1 MSKLWYKSYPKE
13 IPFNLDYEKISLF
26 EMLKKIAKD
35 YPNNLAVVLDY
46 DNFCEILK
54 YQELYDL
61 TLKLVNGLKLINL
74 NFDDKVSFLLP
85 NVPTFIAFYYAVLAL
100 GGVVVNVNPELT
112 PFEILKYITN
122 SDSKFVI
129 TFPHILPKLNEI
141 IDDISLEKIIIDDVY
156 FKNNINLNVSEYK
169 KLSNKLVFVSDLLK
183 EKNVLTEK
191 DLKGLGDFDIFKKLS
206 VLQYTGGTTGIL
218 KAAMLS
224 HFNLVANA
232 QQIVN
237 WVYEFE
243 PKDNHKTLCV
253 IPLFH
258 AYGMTVGM
266 NVSVRLANAM
276 VLVPHFSIDL
286 ILRIINKYKIDF
298 LPGVPSLYNAISL
311 YAIKTKIDI
320 SSVRVCISGA
330 SALNQEIYNRF
341 VSLTNAK
348 LVEGYG
354 LSEASPV
361 THINPVF
368 GGISK
373 VGFIGLP
380 IPDTDAKIV
389 DINEKDKELGVNEE
403 GELIIKGPQVM
414 LGYYKNE
421 QETNN
426 SIIDGYLYTGDI
438 AIMDEDGYFK
448 IVDRKKDMIIVSGF
462 KVYPREVEEVILK
475 VPGVL
480 EAAVVGIEHPIKGQ
494 IVKAFVVKNN
504 RDITESDIIKY
515 CKDKLSHYKVPK
527 EVEFV
532 DDIPKNQAGKILKR
546 LLINK

>member
-191 DLKGLGDFDIFKKLS
+191 DLKGLGDFDIFKK
-206 VLQYTGGTTGIL
+206 TI
-218 KAAMLS
+218 
-224 HFNLVANA
+224 
-232 QQIVN
+232 
-237 WVYEFE
+237 
-243 PKDNHKTLCV
+243 
-253 IPLFH
+253 
-258 AYGMTVGM
+258 
-266 NVSVRLANAM
+266 
-276 VLVPHFSIDL
+276 
-286 ILRIINKYKIDF
+286 
-298 LPGVPSLYNAISL
+298 
-311 YAIKTKIDI
+311 
-320 SSVRVCISGA
+320 CIT
-330 SALNQEIYNRF
+330 IYWWYNRNF
-341 VSLTNAK
+341 
-348 LVEGYG
+348 
-354 LSEASPV
+354 
-361 THINPVF
+361 
-368 GGISK
+368 
-373 VGFIGLP
+373 
-380 IPDTDAKIV
+380 
-389 DINEKDKELGVNEE
+389 
-403 GELIIKGPQVM
+403 KGC
-414 LGYYKNE
+414 Y
-421 QETNN
+421 
-426 SIIDGYLYTGDI
+426 
-438 AIMDEDGYFK
+438 A
-448 IVDRKKDMIIVSGF
+448 
-462 KVYPREVEEVILK
+462 
-475 VPGVL
+475 
-480 EAAVVGIEHPIKGQ
+480 
-494 IVKAFVVKNN
+494 
-504 RDITESDIIKY
+504 
-515 CKDKLSHYKVPK
+515 
-527 EVEFV
+527 
-532 DDIPKNQAGKILKR
+532 
-546 LLINK
+546 

>member
-13 IPFNLDYEKISLF
+13 IPFSLDYEKISLF
-26 EMLKKIAKD
+26 EMLKKTAKD
-35 YPNNLAVVLDY
+35 YPDNLAVIFDY
-46 DNFCEILK
+46 DNISQILK
-54 YQELYDL
+54 YRELYDL
-61 TLKLVNGLKLINL
+61 TLKLVNGLKLLNF

-85 NVPTFIAFYYAVLAL
+85 NVPSFIAFYYGVLAL

-122 SDSKFVI
+122 SDTKFII
-129 TFPHILPKLNEI
+129 TSPNILPKLNEI
-141 IDDISLEKIIIDDVY
+141 IDNINIEKIILDDVY
-156 FKNNINLNVSEYK
+156 FKNGYNVNEYK
-169 KLSNKLVFVSDLLK
+169 KLSSKLVFLSDLLK
-183 EKNVLTEK
+183 GSSILTER
-191 DLKGLGDFDIFKKLS
+191 DLRNLGDFDIFKKLA
-206 VLQYTGGTTGIL
+206 VLQYTGGTTGTL

-232 QQIVN
+232 QQIVK
-237 WVYEFE
+237 WVYEFD
-243 PKDNHKTLCV
+243 PKYNHKTLCV

-266 NVSVRLANAM
+266 NVSVRLANSM
-276 VLVPHFSIDL
+276 VLIPHFSIDL
-286 ILRIINKYKIDF
+286 ILKMISKYKIDF

-311 YAIKTKIDI
+311 YAMKTKVDI

-330 SALNQEIYNRF
+330 SALNQEIYDRF
-341 VSLTNAK
+341 VYLTNAK

-361 THINPVF
+361 THINPIF
-368 GGISK
+368 GGFSK

-389 DINEKDKELGVNEE
+389 DINDKNKEVGVNQE

-414 LGYYKNE
+414 LGYYKNQ

-426 SIIDGYLYTGDI
+426 SIIDNYLYTGDI
-438 AIMDEDGYFK
+438 AIMDEEGYFK

-475 VPGVL
+475 IPGVL

-504 RDITESDIIKY
+504 SDITEYDIIKY
-515 CKDKLSHYKVPK
+515 CKDKLSNYKVPK
-527 EVEFV
+527 EIEFI
-532 DDIPKNQAGKILKR
+532 DNIPKNQAGKILKR
-546 LLINK
+546 LLISK